1 MSAEKK
7 AQSRAERDEKRRQ
20 EEQKNRRSMTI
31 YTIVAVAVL
40 AAAVAAMFW
49 RSGVLQR
56 SMTALDVNG
65 VKYTAAD
72 VEYYY
77 KNIYSQYAQQ
87 YAFNTSASVK
97 KQVYDETTGQTW
109 YDYLMDQAVQQLTW
123 NSALARQAG
132 ADGYTLSADAQAGL
146 TSTLAQL
153 ETVWINYG
161 YASRD
166 AFIRGS
172 FGSNMTYDRL
182 VSLINLEFLASDYAQ
197 SKIDAIEHSEADY
210 DAYYQEHADALDTFT
225 FSQITFRASVPTTHD
240 QGETSATTEDPAEL
254 LETLK
259 TEQKALADEVLAKLE
274 AGEEMEDL
282 IQEYSEQLYSS
293 AEGSSATYSTLAYFA
308 YADWLIDGARKAGDV
323 AIIEDGSDSICYYY
337 VVRFDGRGL
346 DQEQTHDVRHLLVK
360 AGSANGTATPTQ
372 EEYDQA
378 EEKAQALLDQWK
390 AGEATEASFIYLV
403 SANSEDSGSAQNGG
417 LISNITTASN
427 YVTSFKDWAL
437 DPARKEG
444 DVELV
449 KSEYGWHIMYYV
461 STNDPVWK
469 QNTTTALQNQDYE
482 NLANSITEGWTITRG
497 TGMNFVDA

>member
-7 AQSRAERDEKRRQ
+7 AQSRAERDEKHRQ

-97 KQVYDETTGQTW
+97 KQVYDEATGQTW

-132 ADGYTLSADAQAGL
+132 TDGYTLSADAQAGL

-172 FGSNMTYDRL
+172 
-182 VSLINLEFLASDYAQ
+182 
-197 SKIDAIEHSEADY
+197 
-210 DAYYQEHADALDTFT
+210 
-225 FSQITFRASVPTTHD
+225 
-240 QGETSATTEDPAEL
+240 
-254 LETLK
+254 
-259 TEQKALADEVLAKLE
+259 
-274 AGEEMEDL
+274 
-282 IQEYSEQLYSS
+282 
-293 AEGSSATYSTLAYFA
+293 
-308 YADWLIDGARKAGDV
+308 
-323 AIIEDGSDSICYYY
+323 
-337 VVRFDGRGL
+337 
-346 DQEQTHDVRHLLVK
+346 
-360 AGSANGTATPTQ
+360 
-372 EEYDQA
+372 
-378 EEKAQALLDQWK
+378 
-390 AGEATEASFIYLV
+390 
-403 SANSEDSGSAQNGG
+403 
-417 LISNITTASN
+417 
-427 YVTSFKDWAL
+427 
-437 DPARKEG
+437 
-444 DVELV
+444 
-449 KSEYGWHIMYYV
+449 
-461 STNDPVWK
+461 
-469 QNTTTALQNQDYE
+469 
-482 NLANSITEGWTITRG
+482 
-497 TGMNFVDA
+497 